1 MFYAV
6 KVSAAKMPTSCWGKY
21 IRVGVLEVEDDT
33 TEISMISERARGVL
47 RVVRTWERRHQG
59 KTDRCAAS
67 VAITEAQEL
76 ADELNASITEAAA
89 S

>member
-47 RVVRTWERRHQG
+47 RVVRTWERRHQTMPCG
-59 KTDRCAAS
+59 TCGPTPR
-67 VAITEAQEL
+67 
-76 ADELNASITEAAA
+76 
-89 S
+89 